1 MPFVLINQT
10 INKRVIDPA
19 ERIFGQKRPESTK
32 LVEITYFSKYTVI
45 DKVISIDFL

>member
-19 ERIFGQKRPESTK
+19 ERIFWLEKTKSTK
-32 LVEITYFSKYTVI
+32 LAEISYFSKYTAR
-45 DKVISIDFL
+45 LYQ